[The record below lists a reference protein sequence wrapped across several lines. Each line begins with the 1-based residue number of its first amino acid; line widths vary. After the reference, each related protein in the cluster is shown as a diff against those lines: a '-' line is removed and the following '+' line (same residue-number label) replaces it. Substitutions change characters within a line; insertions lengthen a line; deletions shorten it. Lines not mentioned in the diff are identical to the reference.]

1 MFDTVSAKALVTGG
15 VRGIGAATC
24 LELARQG
31 FDIAVLDVRI
41 DDEAEALG
49 REIVEMGRKAS
60 LVTVDLRSV
69 DQCKAAVRQA
79 AEELGGLSVVVN
91 SAGGGF
97 GVKAPFEEV
106 SEAEFDLIM
115 DVNLKGTFFV
125 SQAAVPFLRQSGDGL
140 IVNIASD
147 AAYIGLP
154 MNSVYSAS
162 KGAVVTL
169 TKAMARALA
178 PHIRVNTVSPGPTA
192 TERFKREG
200 WANDEEVKRMPLG
213 RFAEPSDVALSIA
226 FLAGPGGRHYT
237 GQTLDP
243 NGGVAMR

>member
-1 MFDTVSAKALVTGG
+1 MTNGNEQRALVTGG
-15 VRGIGAATC
+15 ARGIGAATC
-24 LELARQG
+24 LELARIG
-31 FDIAVLDVRI
+31 YDIAILDVMV
-41 DDEAEALG
+41 DDEAKSLADQVSALG
-49 REIVEMGRKAS
+49 RKAV
-60 LVTVDLRSV
+60 LVTADLRSV
-69 DQCKAAVRQA
+69 EQCRSAVKTAAD
-79 AEELGGLSVVVN
+79 ELGGLSVVVN

-97 GVKAPFEEV
+97 GVKSPFEEV
-106 SEAEFDLIM
+106 TEEEFDLIL
-115 DVNLKGTFFV
+115 DVNLKGTFFI
-125 SQAAVPFLRQSGDGL
+125 SQAAVPYLRKCGDGL

-154 MNSVYSAS
+154 MNSAYSAS

-178 PHIRVNTVSPGPTA
+178 PEIRVNTVSPGPTA
-192 TERFKREG
+192 TERFKSEG
-200 WANDEEVKRMPLG
+200 WANSEEVKRMPLG
-213 RFAEPSDVALSIA
+213 RFAEPRDVALSIA